1 MMHAPKFWF
10 KKAGLRSMWLSPIAA
25 LWSFQTARRLK
36 RAPQKIDMPVI
47 CVGNISMGGTGK
59 TPTAIYLAQA
69 LNELGYNPFI
79 LSRGF
84 GGSIEGPM
92 RVTPDHIAKEVGD
105 EAVLM
110 AYFAPVIVS
119 RDRMKGGAFAQEQGA
134 DILIMDDGFQNPDLH
149 KDMSIIVVDSD
160 VGFGNGKVFPSGP
173 LREPIQAAIKRADVV
188 LLIGEGKKRAEIET
202 AIGSS
207 LPIVSAHLAPVDMGV
222 TWKDMRVFAFA
233 GIGRPEK
240 FFKTLKNL
248 GANVIVK
255 RSFGD
260 HEEIPT
266 LLLDRMQNEAWSK
279 AAQLVTTEKDAA
291 RLPKNWQ
298 GSVLSL
304 PVRLQIDEGDLLS
317 HLRLEK
323 N

>member
-1 MMHAPKFWF
+1 MMRAPKFWF
-10 KKAGLRSMWLSPIAA
+10 KKAGLRAKLLSPLAII
-25 LWSFQTARRLK
+25 WQFQTQRRLK
-36 RAPQKIDMPVI
+36 KKSTKIDIPVI

-59 TPTAIYLAQA
+59 TPTAIYMAQM
-69 LNELGYNPFI
+69 LIEQGYNPFI

-84 GGSIEGPM
+84 GGSILGPI
-92 RVTPDHIAKEVGD
+92 RVEPEHIAKEVGD

-110 AYFAPVIVS
+110 AYFAPVIICKN
-119 RDRMKGGAFAQEQGA
+119 RAEGGKFAQSQGA

-160 VGFGNGKVFPSGP
+160 VGFGNKKVFPSGP
-173 LREPIQAAIKRADVV
+173 LREPVEAAIKRADVV
-188 LLIGEGKKRAEIET
+188 LLIGEGKARAEID
-202 AIGSS
+202 AKIAAN
-207 LPIVSAHLAPVDMGV
+207 LPIISGHLAPVDMGV
-222 TWKDMRVFAFA
+222 VWKDMRVFAFA

-240 FFKTLKNL
+240 FFKTLSDL
-248 GANVIVK
+248 GANVIAK

-260 HEEIPT
+260 HEEIPRI
-266 LLLDRMQNEAWSK
+266 LLDRMQNDAWAN

-304 PVRLQIDEGDLLS
+304 PVRLQIDEGDLLK
-317 HLRLEK
+317 HLPVRK
-323 N
+323 K